1 VNGAEAAGHLLL
13 VDNQDSFT
21 YNLAQLLGTL
31 GTDVRVVSNDDRDLS
46 AATVRRARAVVIGP
60 GPGRP
65 RAAGKALAA
74 VGWATEA
81 GRPLLGV
88 CLGLQA
94 IGEFFG
100 GRIEHAPRLVHGKVS
115 AILHDGTGVLRGVPS
130 PFPATRYHSL
140 CLASDCLPA
149 TLRVNAVS
157 EDGVVQSIA
166 HEASPVY
173 GLQFHPE
180 SVLTTQGATIL
191 ANFLAVV
198 AQ

>member
-1 VNGAEAAGHLLL
+1 VSAASAAGHLLL

-31 GTDVRVVSNDDRDLS
+31 GADVTVISNDDRDLGP
-46 AATVRRARAVVIGP
+46 AVVRRARGVVIGP

-65 RAAGKALAA
+65 RDAGKALAA

-81 GRPLLGV
+81 ARPLLGV

-115 AILHDGTGVLRGVPS
+115 AIRHDGTGMLRGVPS

-140 CLASDCLPA
+140 CLAADSLPVA
-149 TLRVNAVS
+149 LRVNAFS

-166 HEASPVY
+166 HEALPVY

-191 ANFLAVV
+191 ANFVRVV
-198 AQ
+198 AR